1 MREIAY
7 TVSYTYPA
15 MFQWTELILL
25 HNLNFAEFEEGDDG
39 CLAPEKV
46 DELASNMKDR
56 VGLYYVLYWF

>member
-1 MREIAY
+1 ML
-7 TVSYTYPA
+7 
-15 MFQWTELILL
+15 LILL
-25 HNLNFAEFEEGDDG
+25 HNLKFAELEEEGDDG